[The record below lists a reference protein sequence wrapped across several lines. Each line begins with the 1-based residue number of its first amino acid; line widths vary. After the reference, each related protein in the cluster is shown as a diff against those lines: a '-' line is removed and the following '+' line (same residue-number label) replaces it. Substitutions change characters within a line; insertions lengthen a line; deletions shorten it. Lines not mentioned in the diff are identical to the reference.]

1 MSQGFGHA
9 AWVGFGVETTWGTA
23 VSRTKFYEFDSES
36 LDFKM
41 GLMPKSSTRNVD
53 HMNFRAVKTKKDVTG
68 AIEMAVTYSNM
79 EVLFKHALG
88 SNNTTGAGPYTHTI
102 GLAAALPT
110 GLSIE
115 VNRDSANVGAGSS
128 WLYEGCQI
136 DSMTLSHEP
145 EGWLMVSFEF
155 VGEDSSNVAV
165 STPTF
170 GTFDGVSWDELA
182 VTLNGS
188 PIDIL
193 GYELKLG
200 NNLAKDRFK
209 LGSRTRKGLGRAGQ
223 REVTGTLKMEY
234 DAKAVSDLFRVNSET
249 LTPSLTFTYTSGAKS
264 LTITVPAPMF
274 TGKDPSVDNSGPIPI
289 ELSFRGYGI
298 VSDNSALAMA
308 FVNSVTTVP

>member
-9 AWVGFGVETTWGTA
+9 AWIGFGIESTYGTA
-23 VSRTKFYEFDSES
+23 VARTKFFEFDSES
-36 LDFKM
+36 LDFKT
-41 GLMPKSSTRNVD
+41 GLTPKPSVRGVD
-53 HMNFRAVKTKKDVTG
+53 TDLNRACKIKKDVGGTVDF
-68 AIEMAVTYSNM
+68 AVTYSNM

-88 SNNTTGAGPYTHTI
+88 SNSTAGAGPYTHSIT
-102 GLAAALPT
+102 LAAALPT

-115 VNRDSANVGAGSS
+115 VNRDAANVGAGSS

-145 EGWLMVSFEF
+145 EGFLMASFEF
-155 VGEDSSNVAV
+155 VGEDSSNTTI

-170 GTFDGVSWDELA
+170 ATFDGISWDELV
-182 VTLNGS
+182 VTLNGTTINVMS
-188 PIDIL
+188 
-193 GYELKLG
+193 YELKLS

-209 LGSRTRKGLGRAGQ
+209 LGSRVRKGLGRSGP

-234 DAKAVSDLFRVNSET
+234 DAKAISDYFRVNSET
-249 LTPSLTFTYTSGAKS
+249 AIGALVFTYTSGSKT
-264 LTITVPAPMF
+264 LTISVPAAMF
-274 TGKDPSVDNSGPIPI
+274 TGKDPAVDNAGPIPI

-298 VSDNSALAMA
+298 ISDNTSMSMT

>member
-9 AWVGFGVETTWGTA
+9 AWIGFGIESTYGTA
-23 VSRTKFYEFDSES
+23 VARTKFFEFDSES

-41 GLMPKSSTRNVD
+41 GFTPKSSVRGADNSY
-53 HMNFRAVKTKKDVTG
+53 NRAVKTKKEVSGTVDF
-68 AIEMAVTYSNM
+68 AVSYSNM

-88 SNNTTGAGPYTHTI
+88 TNNTTGAGPYTHAIT
-102 GLAAALPT
+102 LAAALPT

-115 VNRDSANVGAGSS
+115 VNRDAANLGAGSS

-145 EGWLMVSFEF
+145 EGFLMASFEL
-155 VGEDSSNVAV
+155 VGEDSSNTTI

-170 GTFDGVSWDELA
+170 ATFDGISWDELV
-182 VTLNGS
+182 VTLNGVT
-188 PIDIL
+188 IDVSS
-193 GYELKLG
+193 YELKLS

-209 LGSRTRKGLGRAGQ
+209 LGSRVRKGLGRSGP

-234 DAKAVSDLFRVNSET
+234 DAKTISDYFRVNSET
-249 LTPSLTFTYTSGAKS
+249 LIGALIFTYTSGTKS
-264 LTITVPAPMF
+264 LVINVPYALF
-274 TGKDPSVDNSGPIPI
+274 TGKDPAVDNAGPIPI

-298 VSDNSALAMA
+298 VTDNSSLFMT